1 MMTKVLVVDDEM
13 GIRNL
18 LTVFLSGLDF
28 YVLTASNGFEA
39 WEKILID
46 SPDLVISDLKMPIMG
61 GVDLLERISV
71 MDKFIPVIIMTGK
84 PEISLGEVE
93 ALQGKA
99 SFKGLLEKPFLFE
112 ELKEKIEVILKF

>member
-1 MMTKVLVVDDEM
+1 MTKVLVVDDEM

-84 PEISLGEVE
+84 PGISLGELE
-93 ALQGKA
+93 ELQEKT

-112 ELKEKIEVILKF
+112 ELKEKIEKALRG